1 MKMSEKNKKT
11 LRACPVCA
19 NEMAEVLHSQDFILP
34 EGNPLPRNYDVVC
47 CVKCGFVYADTP
59 GTQVVYDRYYK
70 DFSKYEEK
78 TLATGGGNTPLD
90 AERLM
95 RTAADIEAS
104 ISRKDSLIVDIGCAN
119 GGLLAALSK
128 KGFTRLAGADP
139 SAVCVK
145 AVAGLGFKAYAAG
158 LFDRKWID
166 EEGLRGKFDVVIL
179 SHVLEHVRDLKCAL
193 ENVNSLLK
201 EGGYLYAEVPD
212 AARYPNYFVVPYYY
226 FDCEH
231 INHFDAAS
239 LCALMARAGFSEVKT
254 QAKTLTVSADT
265 LYPALF
271 SIFKKDNGAV
281 AGVKA
286 PSTVV
291 RESVMKFIA
300 LSASEWPDLKKLA
313 ESGEEIAVW
322 GAGQYVLRLLTDSP
336 LKDCRIAFFVDK
348 DSKKHGQKING
359 VSVASPE
366 VLRNFEGRIVVC
378 AALHSREILAEI
390 RNLGLKNEVTLLG
403 QTKHE

>member
-1 MKMSEKNKKT
+1 MKTSEKIKET

-19 NEMAEVLHSQDFILP
+19 NKMAEVLHSQDFILP
-34 EGNPLPRNYDVVC
+34 EGHPLPKNYDVVC

-59 GTQVVYDRYYK
+59 GTQAVYDRYYK
-70 DFSKYEEK
+70 EFSKYEEK
-78 TLATGGGNTPLD
+78 SLATGGGATPLD

-95 RTAADIEAS
+95 RTADDIEAS

-128 KGFTRLAGADP
+128 KGYSRLAGADP
-139 SAVCVK
+139 SSVCVR
-145 AVAGLGFKAYAAG
+145 AVEALGFKAYAAG
-158 LFDRKWID
+158 LLDRKWI
-166 EEGLRGKFDVVIL
+166 EEENLSGKFDVVIL
-179 SHVLEHVRDLKCAL
+179 SHVLEHVRDLKSAL
-193 ENVNSLLK
+193 QNVSSLLK

-212 AARYPNYFVVPYYY
+212 AASYARYFVVPYYY

-239 LCALMARAGFSEVKT
+239 LRALMAGAGFSQVKT
-254 QAKTLTVSADT
+254 QAKTLTVSANI
-265 LYPALF
+265 LYPAVF
-271 SIFKKDNGAV
+271 SIFKKDTGAV
-281 AGVKA
+281 PGVTA
-286 PSTVV
+286 QSTAV
-291 RESVMKFIA
+291 RESVLKFVSM
-300 LSASEWPDLKKLA
+300 SASEWPDLKKFA

-336 LKDCRIAFFVDK
+336 LKACRIACFVDK

-359 VSVASPE
+359 ISVDSPE
-366 VLRNFEGRIVVC
+366 VLRKFGGRILIC

-390 RNLGLKNEVTLLG
+390 RKMGLKNEVTLLE
-403 QTKHE
+403 QTKHG